1 MRINNKYSF
10 LGFLIGIPLFFISLF
25 HPKCKHFKFCLFIA
39 MVAYLML
46 IISMISIV
54 LDCIIVND
62 KKTMIYLENNMND
75 ISYEKKNENDIMI
88 GINKENEKDIV
99 IVENIAM
106 IL

>member
-1 MRINNKYSF
+1 
-10 LGFLIGIPLFFISLF
+10 
-25 HPKCKHFKFCLFIA
+25 

-62 KKTMIYLENNMND
+62 KKTMKPLENNMND

>member
-1 MRINNKYSF
+1 
-10 LGFLIGIPLFFISLF
+10 
-25 HPKCKHFKFCLFIA
+25 

-46 IISMISIV
+46 IISMISIG
-54 LDCIIVND
+54 LDCLILND
-62 KKTMIYLENNMND
+62 KKMMKPLENNMND

-99 IVENIAM
+99 IVETIAM

>member
-1 MRINNKYSF
+1 
-10 LGFLIGIPLFFISLF
+10 
-25 HPKCKHFKFCLFIA
+25 

>member
-1 MRINNKYSF
+1 
-10 LGFLIGIPLFFISLF
+10 
-25 HPKCKHFKFCLFIA
+25 IA

>member
-1 MRINNKYSF
+1 MI
-10 LGFLIGIPLFFISLF
+10 
-25 HPKCKHFKFCLFIA
+25 
-39 MVAYLML
+39 AYLMI

-88 GINKENEKDIV
+88 GINKENDKDIV

>member
-1 MRINNKYSF
+1 MI
-10 LGFLIGIPLFFISLF
+10 
-25 HPKCKHFKFCLFIA
+25 
-39 MVAYLML
+39 AYLMI